1 MSGASAS
8 GPLTAGHLRGYHGL
22 MKHLPE
28 QHQSIAPTPSVW
40 IGLGAI
46 ALVMA
51 VVWVVVSL
59 AAN

>member
-1 MSGASAS
+1 
-8 GPLTAGHLRGYHGL
+8 